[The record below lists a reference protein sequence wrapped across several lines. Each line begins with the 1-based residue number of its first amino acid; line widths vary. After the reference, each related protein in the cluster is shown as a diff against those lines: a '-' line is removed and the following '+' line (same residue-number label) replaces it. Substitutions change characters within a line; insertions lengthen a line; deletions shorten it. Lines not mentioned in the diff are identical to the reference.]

1 MANFQ
6 NLRFF
11 NGTENEL
18 NLLYNEDNYWE
29 GTVHLPEVSVG
40 LYESFNLFI
49 LEEVIDS
56 VGTTFYSTPISDLNP
71 SSSFNFEW
79 EDDRNSSKDIILYG
93 TKVENNVVKVQQLDS
108 VNIDVLDQSVLNA
121 PPLPGGIKEVAQ
133 YFNNALQINVALTSA
148 NEEVHHRVLK
158 ITDDASG
165 EIVAKIKIYGETVG
179 EDERLRDLLQNFGAT
194 LDDGDFIIFKEHDIN
209 EYSPDW
215 MLMNQKRKELLLE
228 LHNIKPFIGT
238 YKAILNAIDFF
249 GYNNITLK
257 EYWLNINQNS
267 DSFGKLKAVPVP
279 DTNTGF
285 SYKKRKKFNL
295 PSSTMKKTSRF
306 SLVYKLNKPDGT
318 FDNWDIPNVE
328 EVFDF
333 APEEILIKL
342 YGLKNKL
349 QKEYLP
355 LQAKIVDITGEG
367 DFFDQ
372 KNINTWNNQE
382 PIWNYNEGKA
392 VDFEI
397 YPKDKQLFV
406 ESYALVNSSNLL
418 IGATGHT
425 RVELDEFGSLNKK
438 YVQLNTIANATDP
451 NADYITVSIVAGYR
465 LRIRSYE
472 YDPGNPDNPLST
484 GLSGT
489 NLQIGDFVRTDTGE
503 FVEILNIQ
511 TSSGNLLID
520 IDNVYVW
527 NSSYEFNDEAIA
539 TSAPGTQTGI
549 STIVQSFSLQ
559 GANHENEIMISDF
572 EEFYDQYYT
581 DSKNVWNDN
590 LLGHYDIPVGAP
602 LILECTSLPQ
612 DWDNA
617 KFTWGD
623 AKDPQIN
630 WNNWWKQ
637 HVYEMEWII
646 TGPKNYKQSY
656 KGKVGYWESDGVP
669 APNETLTWHPEFLRL
684 AIMVPYS
691 GDYSVEL
698 KLIDL
703 YGFTSHYRKD
713 DMFNVKV
720 KPLELYGIYQWK
732 DIHNWNTWK
741 SDWGSSG
748 GYWDLPTENLQKVQ
762 NSFQSLY
769 LTMDRANYLHDLS
782 QGRRFSLVRRYI
794 DYDPTNPTGYLETE
808 GPYQWSE
815 LETVTW
821 NHGKH
826 NWWNATRIGMDLT
839 ASFKITEIYEENI
852 LVIEHFNPITKQIEI
867 GSHTIQQSTP
877 ANNFDLAA
885 WQLVADELNQSTDP
899 VISKFNYNPVY
910 EDTNNDGTNDVFHF
924 ILCVGKNYS
933 EMNDFE
939 TVTIDQG
946 IGLGTG
952 VVMGEVHY
960 VPYNP
965 TFDTVRIING
975 SANVERST
983 HVTVSYDK
991 SEMPGIRKM
1000 TWKIFNDTNPNF
1012 NDIYYDNMWLTY
1024 VFKNPGAYRIALEV
1038 EDTNGNKNSTERN
1051 MIFVK

>member
-1 MANFQ
+1 
-6 NLRFF
+6 
-11 NGTENEL
+11 
-18 NLLYNEDNYWE
+18 
-29 GTVHLPEVSVG
+29 
-40 LYESFNLFI
+40 
-49 LEEVIDS
+49 
-56 VGTTFYSTPISDLNP
+56 
-71 SSSFNFEW
+71 
-79 EDDRNSSKDIILYG
+79 
-93 TKVENNVVKVQQLDS
+93 
-108 VNIDVLDQSVLNA
+108 
-121 PPLPGGIKEVAQ
+121 
-133 YFNNALQINVALTSA
+133 
-148 NEEVHHRVLK
+148 
-158 ITDDASG
+158 
-165 EIVAKIKIYGETVG
+165 
-179 EDERLRDLLQNFGAT
+179 
-194 LDDGDFIIFKEHDIN
+194 
-209 EYSPDW
+209 
-215 MLMNQKRKELLLE
+215 
-228 LHNIKPFIGT
+228 
-238 YKAILNAIDFF
+238 
-249 GYNNITLK
+249 
-257 EYWLNINQNS
+257 
-267 DSFGKLKAVPVP
+267 
-279 DTNTGF
+279 
-285 SYKKRKKFNL
+285 
-295 PSSTMKKTSRF
+295 
-306 SLVYKLNKPDGT
+306 
-318 FDNWDIPNVE
+318 
-328 EVFDF
+328 
-333 APEEILIKL
+333 
-342 YGLKNKL
+342 
-349 QKEYLP
+349 
-355 LQAKIVDITGEG
+355 
-367 DFFDQ
+367 
-372 KNINTWNNQE
+372 
-382 PIWNYNEGKA
+382 
-392 VDFEI
+392 
-397 YPKDKQLFV
+397 
-406 ESYALVNSSNLL
+406 
-418 IGATGHT
+418 
-425 RVELDEFGSLNKK
+425 
-438 YVQLNTIANATDP
+438 
-451 NADYITVSIVAGYR
+451 
-465 LRIRSYE
+465 
-472 YDPGNPDNPLST
+472 
-484 GLSGT
+484 
-489 NLQIGDFVRTDTGE
+489 
-503 FVEILNIQ
+503 
-511 TSSGNLLID
+511 
-520 IDNVYVW
+520 
-527 NSSYEFNDEAIA
+527 
-539 TSAPGTQTGI
+539 
-549 STIVQSFSLQ
+549 
-559 GANHENEIMISDF
+559 
-572 EEFYDQYYT
+572 
-581 DSKNVWNDN
+581 
-590 LLGHYDIPVGAP
+590 
-602 LILECTSLPQ
+602 
-612 DWDNA
+612 
-617 KFTWGD
+617 
-623 AKDPQIN
+623 
-630 WNNWWKQ
+630 
-637 HVYEMEWII
+637 
-646 TGPKNYKQSY
+646 
-656 KGKVGYWESDGVP
+656 
-669 APNETLTWHPEFLRL
+669 
-684 AIMVPYS
+684 MVPYS